1 MKGNKTVAGWHS
13 WKSRKVLSELMP
25 GRLVGAP
32 QKVQSGKNGHGG
44 RNGDVQS
51 RMVWERSR
59 RGSVLKGERVCGK
72 INFGSKRKKKQE
84 CRLSNRKEGGAFA
97 GSREGS
103 GCRGNGQERL
113 RFGGIR

>member
-1 MKGNKTVAGWHS
+1 MCVKKNDVGKVTS
-13 WKSRKVLSELMP
+13 WIRFE
-25 GRLVGAP
+25 GRE
-32 QKVQSGKNGHGG
+32 SY
-44 RNGDVQS
+44 RI
-51 RMVWERSR
+51 
-59 RGSVLKGERVCGK
+59 CGK

-113 RFGGIR
+113 RFGNIR